1 MVHPFSF
8 FIAFISALCFS
19 WRVRWL
25 GFSCCSFYSLLGS
38 LCVFYGLVAC
48 LLSLLFS
55 VVAVFGGFC
64 LDKPTSIRLALLYC
78 LNSLVLLLRFW
89 ILINQLGIN
98 VKYSAKNLTL
108 WAPFSSPT
116 LLSFSNIQ
124 FSREFGEHKMCF
136 SIVCW
141 ITGFLFTKTVFCISF
156 GAICSKMQC

>member
-1 MVHPFSF
+1 MVHLFSF

-38 LCVFYGLVAC
+38 LCAFYGLVAC

-55 VVAVFGGFC
+55 VVAVFWGLLLGQVYQHF
-64 LDKPTSIRLALLYC
+64 IRLALLYC

-108 WAPFSSPT
+108 
-116 LLSFSNIQ
+116 
-124 FSREFGEHKMCF
+124 
-136 SIVCW
+136 
-141 ITGFLFTKTVFCISF
+141 
-156 GAICSKMQC
+156 